1 VPTDPVVEFAQG
13 RFGTDA
19 GFPADAGARPRP
31 PDWVGVGAALPVADE
46 ETVTVRPD
54 DPITIEEREPV
65 PQTEPAIDG
74 TTVETLAF
82 YLPFHFYR
90 TAWGIYIRAAG
101 LWALAG
107 RLALPKKHPGLET
120 LAVSYRL
127 LLAHERAHF
136 RAEYAASRI
145 EVLTA
150 EPRYEDYFKD
160 VEAGLHE
167 EALANAYALG
177 QLRRHA
183 VPKMIKAVAAW
194 MATQPDGYRDFAKW
208 LPPHT
213 TEAHRRAAIAMSR
226 VAAVTNRLSGAP
238 SHAWHPAE
246 FLFRQ
251 SSASV
256 PVYFV
261 LDLTTPSVRIV
272 RPFPKD
278 YGLQVFVHS
287 NDHKPP
293 HIHIE
298 SPPGKKR
305 TRYTW
310 PALTP
315 LPGDPSL
322 KAIEEKQLRKYLN
335 RHHDAIAQRVVNI
348 PWK

>member
-1 VPTDPVVEFAQG
+1 MPTDPVIEFAQG

-31 PDWVGVGAALPVADE
+31 PDWVGVGAGLSVAGE
-46 ETVTVRPD
+46 ETVTVRSD
-54 DPITIEEREPV
+54 DPIMIEEQGPV
-65 PQTEPAIDG
+65 PQTEPATDG
-74 TTVETLAF
+74 TTIETLAF

-90 TAWGIYIRAAG
+90 TTWGIYIRTAG
-101 LWALAG
+101 LWALAR
-107 RLALPKKHPGLET
+107 RLALPKKHPGLEA

-136 RAEYAASRI
+136 RAEYAASGI

-160 VEAGLHE
+160 VDAGLHE

-194 MATQPDGYRDFAKW
+194 MATQPDGYRDFSKW

-213 TEAHRRAAIAMSR
+213 TEAHRRAAIAMSG
-226 VAAVTNRLSGAP
+226 VATLANRLSGAP
-238 SHAWHPAE
+238 SYAWHPAE

-251 SSASV
+251 SSAYV

-261 LDLTTPSVRIV
+261 LDLTTLLCESCDPFQRITACRSLFTPTTTSRLTFTSRVRLA
-272 RPFPKD
+272 RSAPDTP
-278 YGLQVFVHS
+278 GPRSHR
-287 NDHKPP
+287 
-293 HIHIE
+293 
-298 SPPGKKR
+298 SPVI
-305 TRYTW
+305 
-310 PALTP
+310 P
-315 LPGDPSL
+315 L
-322 KAIEEKQLRKYLN
+322 
-335 RHHDAIAQRVVNI
+335 
-348 PWK
+348 